1 MILLDTCALLWWVF
15 DKNMFSKKAIS
26 YIKKMEDSSGHV
38 SSISFWEIG
47 IKIIKEKIEIPVSI
61 EEFVDKI
68 KLSGLIKIA
77 PVDESIWIHSL
88 KLKWSNQDSADRF
101 IVATAITLNVPI
113 ITSDKRIRK
122 FHKNCV
128 W

>member
-26 YIKKMEDSSGHV
+26 YIKKMEGSSGHV

-47 IKIIKEKIEIPVSI
+47 IKIIKERIEIPVSI
-61 EEFVDKI
+61 EELVDKI

-88 KLKWSNQDSADRF
+88 KLKWSNQDPADRV
-101 IVATAITLNVPI
+101 IVATATTLNVPI

>member
-61 EEFVDKI
+61 
-68 KLSGLIKIA
+68 
-77 PVDESIWIHSL
+77 
-88 KLKWSNQDSADRF
+88 
-101 IVATAITLNVPI
+101 
-113 ITSDKRIRK
+113 
-122 FHKNCV
+122 
-128 W
+128 